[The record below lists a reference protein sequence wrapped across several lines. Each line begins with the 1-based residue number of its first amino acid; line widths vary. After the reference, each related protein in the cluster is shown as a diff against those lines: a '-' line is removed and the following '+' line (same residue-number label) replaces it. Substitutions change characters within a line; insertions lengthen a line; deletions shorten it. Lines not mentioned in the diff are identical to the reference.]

1 MCLYI
6 SFWTSFFS
14 CSPHGNILLKPW
26 DKFCWEVR
34 MSMLIFFPL
43 LRRLSLTEAP
53 VPSPMVTTL
62 SVKEACSV
70 SCLLSFAIRH
80 WGTSPHQAA
89 LRTGRPQHL
98 GDVLISS
105 EEKCLPSEPFT
116 EASETHSQYS
126 AVIVMLV
133 FWWMGVVAAYLQEEN
148 KQGF

>member
-6 SFWTSFFS
+6 SFWTSFFFS

-53 VPSPMVTTL
+53 VPSPMVTML

-89 LRTGRPQHL
+89 LWISGRPQHL
-98 GDVLISS
+98 GDVFDFQWGKMSPQWAVHRSFFSARPIFCCDCHTSVLIPGCCSRLS
-105 EEKCLPSEPFT
+105 
-116 EASETHSQYS
+116 
-126 AVIVMLV
+126 
-133 FWWMGVVAAYLQEEN
+133 
-148 KQGF
+148 